1 MFAERISPFVLT
13 MSKSE
18 PASRQRKK
26 RSLPRG
32 PYALPPEVVEKDQ
45 RERLLAALPQ
55 AVAEHGYEGTTVS
68 HIVEIA
74 GVARGAF
81 YKQFVDKRA
90 CFAAAHEA
98 AHERLLGV
106 LTFPCYARASLSER
120 VEGSLGA
127 GLAFL
132 ASEPE
137 LARLLTVE
145 APAAGPEVAKRHHE
159 WMSRYG
165 ALLRRAAL
173 GQPEVELPPRPFEPV
188 IVGGIAS
195 AIAAQVLA
203 GRTEQLEKELP
214 ELTAYVLACYH
225 SPAPED
231 PRVGLARA
239 DSPQPEQPPSTRA
252 AASA

>member
-1 MFAERISPFVLT
+1 
-13 MSKSE
+13 
-18 PASRQRKK
+18 
-26 RSLPRG
+26 
-32 PYALPPEVVEKDQ
+32 VVAKDQ
-45 RERLLAALPQ
+45 RERLLAALPE
-55 AVAEHGYEGTTVS
+55 AIAEHGYEGTTVS

-81 YKQFVDKRA
+81 YKQFVDKRD
-90 CFAAAHEA
+90 CFAAALEA

-106 LTFPCYARASLSER
+106 LTFPCYARAGLADR

-145 APAAGPEVAKRHHE
+145 APAAGPEIAKRHHE
-159 WMSRYG
+159 WMGRYG

-173 GQPEVELPPRPFEPV
+173 GQPEIVLPPRAIESV

-195 AIAAQVLA
+195 SIAAEVLA
-203 GRTEQLEKELP
+203 GRTEQLEDRLP
-214 ELTAYVLACYH
+214 ELAGYVLACYR

-231 PRVGLARA
+231 PRMGLSPP
-239 DSPQPEQPPSTRA
+239 DSPQPEQPSERTA
-252 AASA
+252 APA

>member
-1 MFAERISPFVLT
+1 MT
-13 MSKSE
+13 QTE
-18 PASRQRKK
+18 PAAKPRKK
-26 RSLPRG
+26 KPLPRG
-32 PYALPPEVVEKDQ
+32 PYALPPEVVAQDQ
-45 RERLLAALPQ
+45 RERLLAALPE
-55 AVAEHGYEGTTVS
+55 AIVAHGYEGTTVS

-81 YKQFVDKRA
+81 YKQFVDKRD

-106 LTFPCYARASLSER
+106 LTFPCYARSGLGER

-137 LARLLTVE
+137 LARLLAVE
-145 APAAGPEVAKRHHE
+145 APAAGQEIAKRHHE
-159 WMSRYG
+159 WMNRYG

-173 GQPEVELPPRPFEPV
+173 GQPEIVMPPRAIEPV
-188 IVGGIAS
+188 IVGGIS
-195 AIAAQVLA
+195 SSIAEQVLA
-203 GRTEQLEKELP
+203 GRTKRLP
-214 ELTAYVLACYH
+214 ELLPGLTAYVLSCYR

-231 PRVGLARA
+231 PRVGLLRA
-239 DSPQPEQPPSTRA
+239 DSSQPEQPPPARA

>member
-1 MFAERISPFVLT
+1 VSHPQPDP
-13 MSKSE
+13 K
-18 PASRQRKK
+18 QRKK

-32 PYALPPEVVEKDQ
+32 PYALPPELVAKDQ
-45 RERLLAALPQ
+45 RERLLAALPI
-55 AVAEHGYEGTTVS
+55 AVAEHGYERTTVS
-68 HIVEIA
+68 HIVGIA

-81 YKQFVDKRA
+81 YKQFVDKRD
-90 CFAAAHEA
+90 CFAAALEA

-106 LTFPCYARASLSER
+106 LTFPCYARAGLADR

-145 APAAGPEVAKRHHE
+145 APAAGPEIARRHHE

-173 GQPEVELPPRPFEPV
+173 GQPEIVLPPRAIETT

-195 AIAAQVLA
+195 SIGEQVLD
-203 GRTEQLEKELP
+203 GRTEQLEDRLP
-214 ELTAYVLACYH
+214 ELSAYVLACYR

-231 PRVGLARA
+231 PRVGFAPPASL
-239 DSPQPEQPPSTRA
+239 QPEQPAERTA
-252 AASA
+252 APA

>member
-1 MFAERISPFVLT
+1 VA
-13 MSKSE
+13 
-18 PASRQRKK
+18 
-26 RSLPRG
+26 
-32 PYALPPEVVEKDQ
+32 KDQ

-55 AVAEHGYEGTTVS
+55 AIAEHGYEGTTVS
-68 HIVEIA
+68 HIVGIA

-81 YKQFVDKRA
+81 YKQFVDKRD

-106 LTFPCYARASLSER
+106 LTFPCYARAGLAER

-132 ASEPE
+132 SSEPE

-145 APAAGPEVAKRHHE
+145 APAAGPEIAKRHHE
-159 WMSRYG
+159 WMRRYG

-173 GQPEVELPPRPFEPV
+173 GQSEVTLPPRALESV

-195 AIAAQVLA
+195 SIAEQVLA
-203 GRTEQLEKELP
+203 GRTEHLEEQLP
-214 ELTAYVLACYH
+214 ELTAYVLAYYR

-231 PRVGLARA
+231 PRVGLTPP
-239 DSPQPEQPPSTRA
+239 DSPQPEQPPVERA
-252 AASA
+252 ATPA

>member
-1 MFAERISPFVLT
+1 
-13 MSKSE
+13 MSKPES
-18 PASRQRKK
+18 ASRKK
-26 RSLPRG
+26 KALPRG
-32 PYALPPEVVEKDQ
+32 PYALPPDVVAKDQ
-45 RERLLAALPQ
+45 RERLLAALPE

-106 LTFPCYARASLSER
+106 LTFPCYSRASLAER

-127 GLAFL
+127 ALVFL

-145 APAAGPEVAKRHHE
+145 APAAGPEIAKRHHE
-159 WMSRYG
+159 WMNRYG

-173 GQPEVELPPRPFEPV
+173 GHPEIVMPPRSFEPV
-188 IVGGIAS
+188 IVGGISS
-195 AIAAQVLA
+195 AIAEQVLA
-203 GRTEQLEKELP
+203 GQTEHLPDQLP
-214 ELTAYVLACYH
+214 ELAAYVLACYR
-225 SPAPED
+225 SPTPED
-231 PRVGLARA
+231 PRVGLAPT
-239 DSPQPEQPPSTRA
+239 DLSQPEQPPSARA

>member
-1 MFAERISPFVLT
+1 MA
-13 MSKSE
+13 K
-18 PASRQRKK
+18 PAPAAKPRKK
-26 RSLPRG
+26 KPLPRG
-32 PYALPPEVVEKDQ
+32 PYALPPEVVAKDQ
-45 RERLLAALPQ
+45 RERLLAALPE

-81 YKQFVDKRA
+81 YKQFVDKRD

-106 LTFPCYARASLSER
+106 LTFPCYARAGLAER

-145 APAAGPEVAKRHHE
+145 APAAGPEIAKRHHE
-159 WMSRYG
+159 WMNRYG

-173 GQPEVELPPRPFEPV
+173 GQPEIVMPSRAIEPV

-195 AIAAQVLA
+195 SIAERVLA
-203 GRTEQLEKELP
+203 GKVEQLEDLLSELV
-214 ELTAYVLACYH
+214 AYVLACYH
-225 SPAPED
+225 SPEPKD
-231 PRVGLARA
+231 PRVGLLQAGSR
-239 DSPQPEQPPSTRA
+239 QPEQSPVARA

>member
-1 MFAERISPFVLT
+1 MFAERISAFAFTV
-13 MSKSE
+13 SKPDSA
-18 PASRQRKK
+18 PKQRKK

-32 PYALPPEVVEKDQ
+32 PYALPPEVVAKDQ
-45 RERLLAALPQ
+45 RERLLAALPE
-55 AVAEHGYEGTTVS
+55 AIAEHGYEATTVS
-68 HIVEIA
+68 HIVGIA

-81 YKQFVDKRA
+81 YKQFVDKRD

-106 LTFPCYARASLSER
+106 LTFPCYARAELAER

-145 APAAGPEVAKRHHE
+145 APAAGPEIAKRHYK
-159 WMSRYG
+159 WMKSYG

-173 GQPEVELPPRPFEPV
+173 GQPDIV
-188 IVGGIAS
+188 IPSPAIETVIAGGIVAR
-195 AIAAQVLA
+195 IAEEVLE
-203 GRTEQLEKELP
+203 GRTERLQDQLP
-214 ELTAYVLACYH
+214 ELTAYVLACYR
-225 SPAPED
+225 SPAPKD
-231 PRVGLARA
+231 PRVGLALPG
-239 DSPQPEQPPSTRA
+239 DPPQSEQPPERA
-252 AASA
+252 GAPA